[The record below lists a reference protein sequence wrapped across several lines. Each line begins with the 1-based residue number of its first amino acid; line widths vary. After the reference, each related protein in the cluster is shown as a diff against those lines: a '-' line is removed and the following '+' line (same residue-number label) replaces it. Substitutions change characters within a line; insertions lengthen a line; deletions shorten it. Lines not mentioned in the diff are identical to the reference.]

1 MTLDIRLHMRIKRV
15 VVDVEDD
22 VVVESAKE
30 AWKNTVEVNPALKL
44 ESIDIKITE
53 EKNGRG

>member
-1 MTLDIRLHMRIKRV
+1 MRIKRV